1 MKGTPVLSLLIL
13 VPLLSSVAVLLLP
26 AASERFIKWFTVA
39 ATAVAFVL
47 SLVVAASFHVGSAGM
62 QMLESVPWV
71 PTVGMAYKVGIDG
84 LSLPLI
90 VLTTLLCLLS
100 AIYTLRLTKQVKV
113 FCFLLLLLQVGMIG
127 VFLALDAVLFYV
139 FWELVLV
146 PMFFMIGIWGGDN
159 RRYASV
165 KFFIYTLVGSVVMLL
180 GLMLLYFWGP
190 KTFDLQAIIAWGQAG
205 KYTLQQQ
212 YWIFGALFLGFA
224 VKVPIFPFHTWLPD
238 AHVEAPTVGSVLLA
252 GVLLK
257 MGGYGLLRVSLAAL
271 PQAFVAF
278 SPYLAAL
285 GVIGIVYGAA
295 VALTQKDLKKMV
307 AYSSV
312 SHMGFVVLGIAAAN
326 ASGIDGAVAQM
337 FVHGIITGMLFFL
350 VGMIYERYHTKEIAK
365 LRGVMSAV
373 PALGLLFTFAA
384 FASLGLPGL
393 AGFIGE
399 FTPLT
404 GGLQAFPVTTAF
416 AVIGMVLTAAY
427 FLRTMQAVVFS
438 PWEEGAALY
447 DGPKK
452 MAWTELAAVL
462 PLATV
467 ALVMGIYPAPFFAIV
482 DPVARGLAALVVR

>member
-1 MKGTPVLSLLIL
+1 MKGTPVLTMLLLTPFVASL
-13 VPLLSSVAVLLLP
+13 VVLLLP
-26 AASERFIKWFTVA
+26 GSKEKLIKWFTVA
-39 ATAVAFVL
+39 ATAVAFVFAMVIL
-47 SLVVAASFHVGSAGM
+47 AHFTIGSPAM
-62 QMLESVPWV
+62 QMVQSMPWV
-71 PTVGMAYKVGIDG
+71 PTVGMSYKVGIDG
-84 LSLPLI
+84 LSMTLI

-100 AIYTLRLTKQVKV
+100 AIYTLRLEKQVKL

-146 PMFFMIGIWGGDN
+146 PMFFMIGIWGGEN

-165 KFFIYTLVGSVVMLL
+165 KFFIYTLVGSVVMML
-180 GLMLLYFWGP
+180 GLLLLYFWGP
-190 KTFDLQAIIAWGQAG
+190 HTFDLQAIIAWGQAG
-205 KYTLQQQ
+205 KYTIQQQ

-257 MGGYGLLRVSLAAL
+257 MGGYGLLRISLPAL
-271 PQAFVAF
+271 PHAFTAF

-312 SHMGFVVLGIAAAN
+312 GHMGFVVLGIAAAT
-326 ASGIDGAVAQM
+326 SGGIDGAAMQM
-337 FVHGIITGMLFFL
+337 FTHGIITGMMFFL

-365 LRGVMSAV
+365 LRGVIAAV
-373 PALGLLFTFAA
+373 PALGVLFTFAC

-393 AGFIGE
+393 AGFVGE
-399 FTPLT
+399 FSTLM
-404 GGLQAFPVTTAF
+404 GGLQVFPAIAAF
-416 AVIGMVLTAAY
+416 AVIGIVLTAAY
-427 FLRTMQAVVFS
+427 FLRAMQSVVFA
-438 PWEEGAALY
+438 PVEEGSALY

-452 MAWTELAAVL
+452 MAWTELAAVT
-462 PLATV
+462 PLAAI
-467 ALVMGIYPAPFFAIV
+467 ALALGLYPQPFFALV
-482 DPVARGLAALVVR
+482 DPVARTIATLVGR

>member
-1 MKGTPVLSLLIL
+1 MLLL
-13 VPLLSSVAVLLLP
+13 VPLAASVVVLLLP
-26 AASERFIKWFTVA
+26 ASQAKIIKWFTVA
-39 ATAVAFVL
+39 ATALALGVSVAIATAFP
-47 SLVVAASFHVGSAGM
+47 VGSAGM
-62 QMLESVPWV
+62 QLLESVPWV
-71 PTVGMAYKVGIDG
+71 PAVGMAYKVGVDG
-84 LSLPLI
+84 LSLPL
-90 VLTTLLCLLS
+90 VLLTTLLCFLS
-100 AIYTLRLTKQVKV
+100 ALYTLRLEKQVKV
-113 FCFLLLLLQVGMIG
+113 FCFLLLLLQIGMIG

-146 PMFFMIGIWGGDN
+146 PMFFMIGIWGGEN

-165 KFFIYTLVGSVVMLL
+165 KFFIYTLIGSVVMLL
-180 GLMLLYFWGP
+180 GLLLLYFWGP
-190 KTFDLQAIIAWGQAG
+190 RTFDMQAIIAWGQAG
-205 KYTLQQQ
+205 KFTLEQQ

-257 MGGYGLLRVSLAAL
+257 MGGYGLLRVSLGAL
-271 PQAFVAF
+271 PQAFIDF

-326 ASGIDGAVAQM
+326 AAGVDGAAMQM
-337 FVHGIITGMLFFL
+337 FTHGIITGMLFFL

-365 LRGVMSAV
+365 LRGVITAV
-373 PALGLLFTFAA
+373 PALGVIFTFAC

-393 AGFIGE
+393 AGFVGE
-399 FTPLT
+399 FTSLM
-404 GGLQAFPVTTAF
+404 GGLQTFPVTTAF
-416 AVIGMVLTAAY
+416 AVIGIVLTAAY
-427 FLRTMQAVVFS
+427 FLRTMQSVVFA
-438 PWEEGAALY
+438 PPEEDSARY
-447 DGPKK
+447 DGPKT

-462 PLATV
+462 PLAV
-467 ALVMGIYPAPFFAIV
+467 IALTIGVFPAPFFNLV
-482 DPVARGLAALVVR
+482 DPVAQALAKIVGR